1 MAGAWVG
8 TFGSWGGLGWLLLR
22 LGLDRTV
29 AGVAGPWIDGLRS
42 SGVLLLLTSSL
53 FGLLMLPWSGS
64 ELGLLL
70 WLGVDLVVIS

>member
-1 MAGAWVG
+1 M
-8 TFGSWGGLGWLLLR
+8 GLGADGSFSDGLGGLLLR

-29 AGVAGPWIDGLRS
+29 VGMAGPWTDGLGS

-70 WLGVDLVVIS
+70 WLGVDLVVTS